1 MRLQDFEVSGEGLE
15 TRYTL
20 EVGDVARDHELVI
33 TGSPELIS
41 EVFRDAD
48 LDVTIDPQRGEGW
61 DRQLEAARDE
71 ELRLLADF
79 AAFSAGTSTMK
90 TRPEESTPANT
101 VIVSLR
107 RTRGHGTH
115 YGPFVLSNLAV
126 PTGFSLFFGLPPVC
140 SCFGRL
146 QPASGDQDLY
156 LYRAWW
162 WWNVGLASSA
172 HGGTTPDAVSYTIP
186 PLGGVCDWRNLFVPV
201 FQVYGYQ
208 GGLCHEFRFEG
219 QS

>member
-115 YGPFVLSNLAV
+115 YG
-126 PTGFSLFFGLPPVC
+126 
-140 SCFGRL
+140 
-146 QPASGDQDLY
+146 
-156 LYRAWW
+156 
-162 WWNVGLASSA
+162 
-172 HGGTTPDAVSYTIP
+172 
-186 PLGGVCDWRNLFVPV
+186 
-201 FQVYGYQ
+201 
-208 GGLCHEFRFEG
+208 
-219 QS
+219 